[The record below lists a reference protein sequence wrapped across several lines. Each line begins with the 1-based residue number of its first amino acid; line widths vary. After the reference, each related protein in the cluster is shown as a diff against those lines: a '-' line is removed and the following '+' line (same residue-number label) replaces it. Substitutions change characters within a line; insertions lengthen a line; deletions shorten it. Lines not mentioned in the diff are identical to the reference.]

1 MNSNKLIN
9 KIFEI
14 PKILLCVY
22 GWIALCLLTWE
33 KYLFVSNIIFYS
45 GLIHIIIWIL
55 TNDDALNNLT
65 EGEKE

>member
-14 PKILLCVY
+14 PKILLFVY

-33 KYLFVSNIIFYS
+33 KCLFVSNIIFYS

-55 TNDDALNNLT
+55 TNDEVVNN
-65 EGEKE
+65 EEEK